1 MTDNNEQPNE
11 RDQMII
17 MVREVQQASA
27 CMMDFDA
34 LMNRVEKKFG
44 NKQIGQ
50 LIFDPPG
57 GRILS
62 AEEIVDIVLNDNSN

>member
-1 MTDNNEQPNE
+1 
-11 RDQMII
+11 

-34 LMNRVEKKFG
+34 MMNRIEKKFG

-50 LIFDPPG
+50 MIFDPPG
-57 GRILS
+57 GKMLS
-62 AEEIVDIVLNDNSN
+62 AEEIVDIVLDEKSN